1 MVFNINW
8 NKQQKYWFDVLQP
21 TKHVICLTHNSA
33 AQSIQSVD
41 RKWIIQPKTIW
52 CAQRYVDGNWSIS
65 AGVNQWRKP
74 STQPL
79 QVVWCS
85 WWFRDDFP
93 INFQVMSLPHPNFSS
108 LTIMISNVK
117 IFCEK
122 HLIIAENQDVT
133 NGFYLKISRTHG
145 QSWVCFSPSS
155 LGIASNFQVSS
166 QSKHG
171 AYVRIVPGRAQRSRH
186 RVLSQH
192 SPWPCCMP
200 RRRQHKTWGY
210 DAQCCSKFKNEHIN
224 SEGRWV
230 YCS

>member
-122 HLIIAENQDVT
+122 LLIIAEKQDVT

-210 DAQCCSKFKNEHIN
+210 DAQCCSKFKKRTYKFRR
-224 SEGRWV
+224 SLGLL
-230 YCS
+230 